1 MRRNLFDFN
10 SLHPSDFYDSEG
22 YDRDHIWLIPHHS
35 TPHLWVFFSSFLFLT
50 KKITEIANTNSGRPR
65 ELYLHD
71 LVDSCAYKAL
81 KLQTEIIAKLA

>member
-1 MRRNLFDFN
+1 MAN
-10 SLHPSDFYDSEG
+10 
-22 YDRDHIWLIPHHS
+22 S
-35 TPHLWVFFSSFLFLT
+35 TPQYTPFVGFFFFLSFSYQ

-71 LVDSCAYKAL
+71 LVDSCTYKAL